1 LSYPTPSSLKKR
13 IAMDLSPLAG
23 ICLGSIGLAVI
34 FIIFAFFRGSAGMRS
49 YILTRVVLTIPMVL
63 ILVSVIFFVMRV
75 IPGDPVTSQLGPRG
89 SPEVKER
96 MREQLGLNEPILVQ
110 YVTYLGRVLRLD
122 LGESLVFGNRPI
134 IDELGERLPATLELT
149 LPAMV
154 FAVGFGILSGAFAAK
169 NRKKG
174 VDYGLRL
181 FSIASYSIP
190 VFWLGLLFQVI
201 FGVVFDVTPIAGR
214 MDPIINVTLERST
227 NLLTVDALLTGNW
240 EALKSALHHL
250 ILPSATL
257 GLVLT
262 GVFVRISR
270 INIIESLVEDYIIA
284 GRARG
289 IKERILVYKHALSN
303 ALIPIVTLI
312 GLQFSVLIAGAVLTE
327 TTFSWPGMGSYLVE
341 RIGQRD
347 YTAVQGV
354 ILVFAMSVTVISLLT
369 DIVYAFIDPRVRY

>member
-1 LSYPTPSSLKKR
+1 
-13 IAMDLSPLAG
+13 MNLSPLAG
-23 ICLGSIGLAVI
+23 ICLGSLGLALI
-34 FIIFAFFRGSAGMRS
+34 FIIFAFLRGSAGLRS

-75 IPGDPVTSQLGPRG
+75 IPGDPVTSELGPRG

-96 MREQLGLNEPILVQ
+96 MREQLGLNDPILVQ
-110 YVTYLGRVLRLD
+110 YGRYLGRVLRLD
-122 LGESLVFGNRPI
+122 LGDSLVFGNRPI

-149 LPAMV
+149 FPAMV
-154 FAVGFGILSGAFAAK
+154 FAVGFGILAGAYAAK
-169 NRKKG
+169 NRKKA

-201 FGVVFDVTPIAGR
+201 FGVILDVTPIAGR
-214 MDPIINVTLERST
+214 IDSIINVGLERST

-240 EALKSALHHL
+240 EAFASALHHL

-257 GLVLT
+257 GLILT

-270 INIIESLVEDYIIA
+270 INVIESLVEDYITA

-289 IKERILVYKHALSN
+289 IKERILVFKHALSN

-354 ILVFAMSVTVISLLT
+354 ILVFALSVTVISLLT
-369 DIVYAFIDPRVRY
+369 DIIYAFIDPRVRY

>member
-1 LSYPTPSSLKKR
+1 MV
-13 IAMDLSPLAG
+13 MDMPPLAG
-23 ICLGSIGLAVI
+23 ICLGSLGLALV
-34 FIIFAFFRGSAGMRS
+34 FILFAFFRGSAGLRS

-89 SPEVKER
+89 TPEARER
-96 MREQLGLNEPILVQ
+96 MREQLGLNEPMFVQ

-122 LGESLVFGNRPI
+122 LGEALVFGHRPI
-134 IDELGERLPATLELT
+134 IDELSERLPATLELT
-149 LPAMV
+149 LPAMI
-154 FAVGFGILSGAFAAK
+154 FAVGFGIVAGAYAAK

-174 VDYGLRL
+174 ADYGLRL
-181 FSIASYSIP
+181 FSITAYSIP
-190 VFWLGLLFQVI
+190 VFWLGLIFQVI
-201 FGVVFDVTPIAGR
+201 FGVVFDLTPIAGR
-214 MDPIINVTLERST
+214 IDPIINVGLQRST
-227 NLLTVDALLTGNW
+227 NILTVDALLTGNW
-240 EALKSALHHL
+240 EALKSALHYL
-250 ILPSATL
+250 VLPSATL

-270 INIIESLVEDYIIA
+270 INVIESLVEDYITA

-289 IKERILVYKHALSN
+289 IKERILVYRHALSN

-354 ILVFAMSVTVISLLT
+354 ILVFALSVTVISLLT
-369 DIVYAFIDPRVRY
+369 DIIYAFIDPRVRY